1 MLVRMWATQSHSL
14 LMKWIIIQP
23 LGSLTLQ
30 VSYKA
35 NHGLVVVMSNSF
47 ATPWTTAHQAPL
59 SIEFSRQ
66 EYWNGLVGD
75 LPDPGIN
82 PLSPA
87 LAGGFFT
94 TEPLGKLC
102 SGLLPAYLMRQTSF
116 FLLYW
121 PQSAFGQRGDCH
133 CLGES

>member
-35 NHGLVVVMSNSF
+35 NYGLVVVMSNCF

-66 EYWNGLVGD
+66 EYWSGLPFPSPGH
-75 LPDPGIN
+75 LPNLGTESTSPAWQADSL
-82 PLSPA
+82 PLSHHQSYQQQHSTV
-87 LAGGFFT
+87 FT
-94 TEPLGKLC
+94 QMFKTCLHTNIK
-102 SGLLPAYLMRQTSF
+102 AYT
-116 FLLYW
+116 
-121 PQSAFGQRGDCH
+121 
-133 CLGES
+133 CL